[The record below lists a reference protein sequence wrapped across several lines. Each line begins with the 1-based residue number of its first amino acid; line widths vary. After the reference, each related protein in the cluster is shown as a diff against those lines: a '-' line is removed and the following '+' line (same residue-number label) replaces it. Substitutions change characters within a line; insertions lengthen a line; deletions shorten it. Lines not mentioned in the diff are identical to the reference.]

1 MLPEKFKCYLV
12 SKDSDG
18 NVTAEVT
25 RRALEELPPGEAL
38 VRTAYSSLNYKD
50 ALAATGH
57 PGVARIF
64 PHVPGLDVGGVVA
77 QSGVY
82 ELVKGDRVVIAS
94 LGLGVDRWG
103 GFAEYVSVPAAW
115 IVPLPEGLTLRES
128 MILGTAGFT
137 AAYCIDTLQRHDI
150 GPDSGEIVVTGAS
163 GGVGSVAVAL
173 LAKLGYSVVAVTG
186 KQSARE
192 YLEKLGAA
200 EVIAREEVDR
210 YPGRP
215 MLPARW
221 AGAIDTV
228 GGDILTGVLRSTR
241 HHGCVAACG
250 VAAGSEMS
258 MTVFPFI
265 LRGITLAGIDS
276 STCGEPLR
284 HDLWNRLADEWKPDN
299 LEMMANVI
307 TLEELPERVDEI
319 LAGKI
324 TGRIVVELGGERVAG
339 SNH

>member
-1 MLPEKFKCYLV
+1 MPPETFKCYLV
-12 SKDSDG
+12 NKDSDG
-18 NVTAEVT
+18 NVSAEVT
-25 RRALEELPPGEAL
+25 QRAFEELPPGEAL

-57 PGVARIF
+57 PGVAKVF
-64 PHVPGLDVGGVVA
+64 PHVPGLDVAGVVA

-82 ELVKGDRVVIAS
+82 ELVEGDRVVIAS
-94 LGLGVDRWG
+94 LALGVDRWG
-103 GFAEYVSVPAAW
+103 GFAEYVSVPLDW

-137 AAYCIDTLQRHDI
+137 AAFCVDTLQRHDI
-150 GPDSGEIVVTGAS
+150 GPDSGEIAVTRAS

-186 KQSARE
+186 KQSAHE

-200 EVIAREEVDR
+200 EVIGREEVDR
-210 YPGRP
+210 YRDRP

-221 AGAIDTV
+221 AGAVDTV
-228 GGDILTGVLRSTR
+228 GGNILTGVLRSTR

-276 STCGEPLR
+276 STCPDPLR
-284 HDLWNRLADEWKPDN
+284 HDLWNRLAGEWKPND
-299 LEMMANVI
+299 LEIMANVI
-307 TLEELPERVDEI
+307 ALEELPERIDEI

-324 TGRIVVELGGERVAG
+324 TGRIVVELGGEQVVEE
-339 SNH
+339 S